1 MGLIL
6 GMLATVGLANGARPH
21 WWMIPI
27 VIVIWLV
34 VIGFIHRHFAKK
46 YFNGDLR
53 SVLQSRHNA
62 HRLGNYGVYAAKD
75 AFAILDE
82 EYARG
87 NIDDATYKH
96 RKAVLAGTDTDEAP
110 VADPDKD

>member
-1 MGLIL
+1 MGLIV
-6 GMLATVGLANGARPH
+6 GALATLGFANSGRPH
-21 WWMIPI
+21 WWMIPV

-34 VIGFIHRHFAKK
+34 VVGLVHRHYAKK
-46 YFNGDLR
+46 YFNGDMR
-53 SVLQSRHNA
+53 TVLQNRHNA
-62 HRLGNYGVYAAKD
+62 HRLGNYAVHSSKD

-96 RKAVLAGTDTDEAP
+96 RKAVLAGDTDEVP
-110 VADPDKD
+110 VEDKE